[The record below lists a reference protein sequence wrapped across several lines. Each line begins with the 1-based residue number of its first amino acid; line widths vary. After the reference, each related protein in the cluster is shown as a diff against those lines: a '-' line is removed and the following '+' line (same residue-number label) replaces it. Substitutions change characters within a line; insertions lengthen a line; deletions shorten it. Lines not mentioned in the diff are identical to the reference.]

1 MENIV
6 ESLKIIYQTIELLIE
21 LDKISQSDEQKE
33 IINKTIENL
42 EESRRLLFHEKN
54 RIRGLE
60 N

>member
-6 ESLKIIYQTIELLIE
+6 GSLEVIYKTIELLIQLNDME
-21 LDKISQSDEQKE
+21 LPNEQKQIVE
-33 IINKTIENL
+33 QAIENL

-54 RIRGLE
+54 KIRGLE

>member
-6 ESLKIIYQTIELLIE
+6 GSLDVIYKTIELLIQ
-21 LDKISQSDEQKE
+21 LDEMEITDEQKE
-33 IINKTIENL
+33 LITKSIEYL